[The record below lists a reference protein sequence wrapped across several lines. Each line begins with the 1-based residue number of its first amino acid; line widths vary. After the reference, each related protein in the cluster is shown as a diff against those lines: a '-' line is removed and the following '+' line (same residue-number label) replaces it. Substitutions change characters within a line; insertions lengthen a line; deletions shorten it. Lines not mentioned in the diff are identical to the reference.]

1 LPIITGLIVLL
12 AFAMALGTP
21 GLLWVKLTRG
31 STWIQCVPAITF
43 YLCGWIAL
51 LVLAARPRHSLAL
64 WSLVSGLLLTLS
76 VLVAARL
83 TIPPRSEPLDTSTAH
98 SWHAPP
104 QKCVAQKTS
113 APEYGFHPERFLGTN
128 CREAKRPSDSPISF
142 RSPGTVS
149 SNSIIYSDDMSQPS
163 QTPQF
168 AHHARFQALFETRKG
183 R

>member
-1 LPIITGLIVLL
+1 MRVSREDSLPIITGLIVLV

-83 TIPPRSEPLDTSTAH
+83 TIPPRSEPADTSSAH
-98 SWHAPP
+98 SP
-104 QKCVAQKTS
+104 QASPQTSLAQKTS
-113 APEYGFHPERFLGTN
+113 APEYGFLGTN
-128 CREAKRPSDSPISF
+128 SREAKRPSDSPLSF

-149 SNSIIYSDDMSQPS
+149 SNSNDMSQRS
-163 QTPQF
+163 QSPQF

>member
-1 LPIITGLIVLL
+1 MRVSREDSLPIIMGLIVLG

-83 TIPPRSEPLDTSTAH
+83 TIPPRSEPADTSSAH
-98 SWHAPP
+98 SP
-104 QKCVAQKTS
+104 QTSLAQKTS
-113 APEYGFHPERFLGTN
+113 APEYGVHSERFLGTN
-128 CREAKRPSDSPISF
+128 SREAKRPWIL
-142 RSPGTVS
+142 RSPSALRVPCRAIPS
-149 SNSIIYSDDMSQPS
+149 SIPMI
-163 QTPQF
+163 
-168 AHHARFQALFETRKG
+168 
-183 R
+183 